1 MTKAEIALEPE
12 LYEQAQEEADRRG
25 MSLTELVQKIL
36 REALQEAVEEL
47 EKPWMRYAG
56 IFDSGDPNASQTV
69 NEVVYDREK
78 P

>member
-1 MTKAEIALEPE
+1 MGQIALEPE
-12 LYEQAQEEADRRG
+12 LYEQAREEADRRG
-25 MSLTELVQKIL
+25 ISLTELVQKVL
-36 REALQEAVEEL
+36 RDALREAVEEL